1 MVWIRC
7 TAGVPRWVKPLR
19 SRQMHKRHTRKYAEG
34 DLGPERSFFFRGP
47 TNDLNL
53 RAQNLMLFL
62 QIADGIDDRT
72 WEHHLRAGDYSK
84 WFRHQ
89 IKDVD
94 LAREAAEVERDFD
107 LDIAESRRRI
117 SEAVTSRYT
126 SPAAPEPG
134 RE

>member
-1 MVWIRC
+1 
-7 TAGVPRWVKPLR
+7 
-19 SRQMHKRHTRKYAEG
+19 MHKRHTRKYAEG

-47 TNDLNL
+47 NNDLNL

-62 QIADGIDDRT
+62 QIADGVDDRT
-72 WEHHLRAGDYSK
+72 WEHHLRAGDYSN

-89 IKDVD
+89 IKNDE

-117 SEAVTSRYT
+117 SEAVTARYT
-126 SPAAPEPG
+126 SPATAKTS